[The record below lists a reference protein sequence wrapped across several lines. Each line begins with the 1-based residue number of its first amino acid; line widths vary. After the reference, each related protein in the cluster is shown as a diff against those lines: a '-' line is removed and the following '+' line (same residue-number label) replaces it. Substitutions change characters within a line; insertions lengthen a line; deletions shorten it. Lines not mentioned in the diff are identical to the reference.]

1 MKITMSLHSNL
12 AFRNLKCIQ
21 ERKKLMVKTIQR
33 NTVFSSSKG
42 LHLERILSTINNHSQ
57 LDSVISNELAKLKS
71 ISRKS
76 ILVAISN

>member
-1 MKITMSLHSNL
+1 MYSREEKN
-12 AFRNLKCIQ
+12 
-21 ERKKLMVKTIQR
+21 LMVKTIQG
-33 NTVFSSSKG
+33 NTVFSPSKG